1 MRLGHCPGHAPR
13 RLVGVALVVAV
24 CGLARPVSAES
35 QPAEVG
41 DTRADAQR
49 TFTQAQQLYEAGR
62 TEAALEAFR
71 SSHAGYPSPN
81 SRLYIARCLRDLGRN
96 AEAYTEFKAVLMDAA
111 EADDADRYAQTL
123 EAASLERASLRPRLG
138 MLRLTVPDDV
148 PMAEVSVA
156 GRVVSR
162 AEWGQPIA
170 VDPGTVSVSATAP
183 GRRPFLRT
191 YSIAAGERPAATVVL
206 PPAGSASPAP
216 APAAPAQPAP
226 PVAAPWPTGRA
237 VAIGSAGVAVVGFA
251 VWGAFG
257 LQARARYDHLRGECD
272 QHCGPEFKD
281 SINAGRTETLI
292 SEVGL
297 GVAAAGAAGC
307 ILGLIL
313 GPGESRTGSLPGLE
327 LGRAQARLTW
337 GGVF

>member
-13 RLVGVALVVAV
+13 RLIGVALVAAA

-35 QPAEVG
+35 PPAEAG
-41 DTRADAQR
+41 ETRADAQR
-49 TFTQAQQLYEAGR
+49 TFTQAQQLYDAGK

-71 SSHAGYPSPN
+71 SSHAAYPSPN

-96 AEAYTEFKAVLMDAA
+96 AEAYAEFKAVLMDAA

-138 MLRLTVPDDV
+138 MLRLTVPDDLAAV
-148 PMAEVSVA
+148 EVRVG
-156 GRVVSR
+156 GRVVRR
-162 AEWGQPIA
+162 ADWGQPIP
-170 VDPGTVSVSATAP
+170 VDPGTVSVSVTAP

-191 YSIAAGERPAATVVL
+191 YSVAAGERPAATVVL
-206 PPAGSASPAP
+206 PPAEATSPGP
-216 APAAPAQPAP
+216 APAAPAPPPP

-237 VAIGSAGVAVVGFA
+237 VAIGSAGVAVVGLA
-251 VWGAFG
+251 VWGAFA

-272 QHCGPEFKD
+272 GHCGPELHD
-281 SINAGRTETLI
+281 SIDAGRTETLI
-292 SEVGL
+292 SQVGL
-297 GVAAAGAAGC
+297 GVGLAGIAGC
-307 ILGLIL
+307 ILGLAL
-313 GPGESRTGSLPGLE
+313 NSGESRTGSLPELE
-327 LGRAQARLTW
+327 LGRAHARLTW